1 MTVLRDSDPELF
13 LQHARP
19 LLYEREAE
27 YGLALGLVEALKTYL
42 KPDITPLLLRVV
54 QEGVTTAVCVQTRP
68 ENVVVSHLTDGQAA
82 ALAAYF
88 REHQVPLGGA
98 IGPVP
103 GVQAF
108 CAHYSDAPVHVRM
121 SNRILQLTQVIP
133 PLTAPGRFRMAEPA
147 DIDMVSRFFHEFH
160 VECLPREL
168 PGEAKLASMIEDRI
182 NRETVFFWENGGT
195 PVSSAHSTR
204 PTRGGIAIGP
214 VYTPPNERGKGY
226 ASNLV
231 AALSQHLL
239 DQGKRFCVLFTDT
252 HNRTSNKIYEN
263 VGYRAIG
270 TSEFLSYT

>member
-1 MTVLRDSDPELF
+1 MNVMRDSDPDVF
-13 LQHARP
+13 LQHAGP
-19 LLYEREAE
+19 LLHEREAE

-54 QEGVTTAVCVQTRP
+54 QEAVTTAVCVQTRP
-68 ENVVVSHLTDGQAA
+68 ESVVVSHLNDDQAA

-88 REHQVPLGGA
+88 REQQIPLDGA

-108 CAHYSDAPVHVRM
+108 CAQYSEAPVHVQM

-133 PLTAPGRFRMAEPA
+133 PSIAPGRFRLAEPTDFDPA
-147 DIDMVSRFFHEFH
+147 RRFFREFH

-182 NRETVFFWENGGT
+182 NRQTVFFWENGGT
-195 PVSSAHSTR
+195 PVSCAHSTR

-214 VYTPPNERGKGY
+214 VYTPPNERRKGY

-252 HNRTSNKIYEN
+252 HNPTSNKIYESI
-263 VGYRAIG
+263 GYRQIG
-270 TSEFLSYT
+270 TSEFLSYS